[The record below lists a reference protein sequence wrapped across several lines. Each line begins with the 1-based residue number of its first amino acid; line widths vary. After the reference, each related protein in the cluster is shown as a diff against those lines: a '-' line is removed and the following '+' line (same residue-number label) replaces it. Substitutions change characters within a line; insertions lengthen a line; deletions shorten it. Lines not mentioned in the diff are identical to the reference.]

1 MARYVGR
8 FAPSPTGPL
17 HAGSLVAAL
26 ASYLDAKAHGG
37 SWHVRIEDT
46 DTQRCVP
53 GVDHHIL
60 AQLHACGLRWDGP
73 VWWQSIRKDAYQTWL
88 AELRRSNRAYDC
100 SCTRQDIERALQNQE
115 KPRVRH
121 EERVY
126 PGTCR
131 VGLAGRAPRAVRLL
145 CREPDGSDA
154 TINWDDRRLGQMQQ
168 NVSQAVGDF
177 VLWRADGQ
185 WAYQMAVVVDDAAMG
200 ITHVV
205 RGEDLAD
212 NTPRQIY
219 LQQQLGLAT
228 PRYLHTPLIVGP
240 DGRKLSKQ
248 HGAPAIDA
256 SSPLEALRQAGH
268 ALGICP
274 QADDLDSWLAR
285 ACEQWGAHW
294 VA

>member
-1 MARYVGR
+1 MAGYIGR

-26 ASYLDAKAHGG
+26 ASYLDAKANGG
-37 SWHVRIEDT
+37 LWHVRMEDT
-46 DTQRCVP
+46 DSQRCVP
-53 GVDHHIL
+53 GADGHIL
-60 AQLHACGLRWDGP
+60 EQLRACGLQWDGQ
-73 VWWQSIRKDAYQTWL
+73 VCWQSTRSDAYQARL
-88 AELRRSNRAYDC
+88 AELRNANRAYAC
-100 SCTRQDIERALQNQE
+100 SCTRQDIERALHGE
-115 KPRVRH
+115 PKPRARH
-121 EERVY
+121 QERVY

-131 VGLAGRAPRAVRLL
+131 AGLAGRAPRAVRLL
-145 CREPDGSDA
+145 CRELDGSDVN
-154 TINWDDRRLGQMQQ
+154 ISWSDRRLGQQHQ

-200 ITHVV
+200 VTHVV

-219 LQQQLGLAT
+219 LQRQLGLAT
-228 PRYLHTPLIVGP
+228 PHYMHTPLIVGP

-248 HGAPAIDA
+248 HGAPAIDTQR
-256 SSPLEALRQAGH
+256 PLETLREAGR
-268 ALGICP
+268 ALGIYP
-274 QADDLDSWLAR
+274 TTDQLDSWLAQ
-285 ACEQWGAHW
+285 ACAQWSARW